1 MKGTPSN
8 YILSINLSTIIK
20 GMMLLT
26 ISLLSLFAVV
36 GLLTSLAYNYRISSH
51 SVNEATEHVKGETLY
66 YLYTLEN
73 RMFMTYALKNV
84 KPPLLSE
91 LAFRYATNVRFQ
103 DPRSFLGREVPGFS
117 IYDGQILVAG
127 EGTNYTNMPIESE
140 PPADALLPSNDA
152 PAAENP
158 KEIKKDP
165 QSSPPTMTTNG
176 KERVFMYFTHTRESY
191 LPLLQGVSSPDSAQ
205 HSSLNVTKVGE
216 MVQVALEHKGIG
228 AAIDKTDIIAKLE
241 QSGRSYGQAYQQSR
255 EIVASAQTNNRDL
268 QYFIDIHRD
277 SQRKQVTTTKINGES
292 YAKLVFVIGGEH
304 ANYESNVK
312 LATQLHHLLEE
323 KYKGLSRGVIL
334 KRGKKTNGKFNQDLS
349 NNALLLEFGGVD
361 NTYEELNRTANAF
374 ADVFADYYW
383 QAEAVQAKASTD

>member
-1 MKGTPSN
+1 MKGTQPN
-8 YILSINLSTIIK
+8 YIFSINLSTILK
-20 GMMLLT
+20 GMTLLT
-26 ISLLSLFAVV
+26 ISLLSLFSVV

-51 SVNEATEHVKGETLY
+51 SVNEATEHVKGEALY

-73 RMFMTYALKNV
+73 KMFAAYAPRGV
-84 KPPLLSE
+84 KPPSLSE
-91 LAFRYATNVRFQ
+91 VAFRYATNVRFQ

-127 EGTNYTNMPIESE
+127 EGTDYTNMPIESE
-140 PPADALLPSNDA
+140 PSADVLRKQNEA
-152 PAAENP
+152 PLADNP
-158 KEIKKDP
+158 KEIQKDP
-165 QSSPPTMTTNG
+165 PKPPLMTTEG

-191 LPLLQGVSSPDSAQ
+191 LPLLEGVSSPDAAQ

-216 MVQVALEHKGIG
+216 MVKVALEHKGIG
-228 AAIDKTDIIAKLE
+228 TAIDKTDIIAKLE
-241 QSGRSYGQAYQQSR
+241 QLGRDYGQSYQQSR
-255 EIVASAQTNNRDL
+255 ELFAAAQTNNRDL

-277 SQRKQVTTTKINGES
+277 SQRKQVTTATINGET

-304 ANYESNVK
+304 ANYEKNAK
-312 LATQLHHLLEE
+312 LATELHNRIEK

-334 KRGKKTNGKFNQDLS
+334 KQGKRTNGKFNQDLS
-349 NNALLLEFGGVD
+349 NNALLIEFGGVD

-383 QAEAVQAKASTD
+383 QGEAVQGKASAD